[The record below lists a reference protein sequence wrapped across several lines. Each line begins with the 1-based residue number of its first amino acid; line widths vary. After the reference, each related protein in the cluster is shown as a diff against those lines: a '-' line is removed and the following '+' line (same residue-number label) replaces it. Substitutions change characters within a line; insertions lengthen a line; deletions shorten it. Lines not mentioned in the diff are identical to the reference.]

1 MRKSNSKEARRAV
14 EAYVMDEVCDIIERT
29 GEPEPVRPVTAAFNT
44 LNEEMSFQSYHSND
58 RDIIGSGL
66 AKKYREAGRWSGY
79 TAATGPYWVWYLAV
93 FDGEFEAYTGD
104 VYDRLRSWL
113 DETEEEAERYN
124 SDQAWKLYAHMTAS
138 AFERLYNCELASTPA
153 TIAPALTGTEEFHIV
168 FQQSRMV
175 LFTVSYYTLGSN
187 RAPYFTTTACKY
199 NQNKSDIVEGG
210 QAQNNLTTGKIR
222 AFWKK
227 WDPHHLK
234 QLTDEEQ
241 RELAH
246 DLESLKQVYNHIQFT
261 AEKAPHYPTPSERRT
276 LSMQEIKRNA
286 AKEA

>member
-14 EAYVMDEVCDIIERT
+14 EAYVMDEVNDIIERT
-29 GEPEPVRPVTAAFNT
+29 GEPEPARPVTAAFNT
-44 LNEEMSFQSYHSND
+44 LKDEMSFQSYHSND
-58 RDIIGSGL
+58 RDIIGAGL
-66 AKKYREAGRWSGY
+66 AKKYRDAGRWSGY

-93 FDGEFEAYTGD
+93 FNGEFEAYTGD

-124 SDQAWKLYAHMTAS
+124 SDQAWNLYANMTAS
-138 AFERLYNCELASTPA
+138 AFKRLHERELASTPA
-153 TIAPALTGTEEFHIV
+153 TIAPTLTGTEEFHIV

-175 LFTVSYYTLGSN
+175 LFAVSYYTLGSN
-187 RAPYFTTTACKY
+187 CAPYFTTQAYKY

-210 QAQNNLTTGKIR
+210 QAQDRLTTGKIR

-227 WDPHHLK
+227 WDQHHLQ
-234 QLTDEEQ
+234 QLTDEER
-241 RELAH
+241 RELAR

-261 AEKAPHYPTPSERRT
+261 AEKAPHYPTTSERRA
-276 LSMQEIKRNA
+276 LSMRKISHNTA
-286 AKEA
+286 MEA